1 MDRSRSSIVSL
12 SRSLEEKSG
21 LVSADVSSYHLART
35 FYDAFLA
42 YRICAITVI
51 SVSGFSLVHV
61 LPLEYIRRT
70 NVPDEDQRVDRFGA
84 ALCL

>member
-12 SRSLEEKSG
+12 SRSLEGKSG
-21 LVSADVSSYHLART
+21 LVSADASSYHLART

-42 YRICAITVI
+42 YRICAINFRVRFLSRVTVRI
-51 SVSGFSLVHV
+51 
-61 LPLEYIRRT
+61 YRA